1 MYSILHACLLYY
13 ILYVGCVCL
22 APVGLFDMTRK
33 GRTHTSQYR
42 KRRRK
47 VETNCKTKQNK
58 TKKIEETTL
67 LLAYIDENL
76 TVRKCVS
83 C

>member
-58 TKKIEETTL
+58 TKKNRRNDAPT
-67 LLAYIDENL
+67 
-76 TVRKCVS
+76 CVHRREFNGP
-83 C
+83 